1 MASKPRARLTTTSLT
16 DETPQKEFL
25 CMSSPGEVVT
35 DPRQKAGSAVK
46 PAEAPVGL
54 ATASAKDKRFGDE
67 GFGSHDIKYVRA
79 S

>member
-1 MASKPRARLTTTSLT
+1 MASKPRARLTTASSTGETS
-16 DETPQKEFL
+16 QKGFL
-25 CMSSPGEVVT
+25 CTSSPAEVVT

-54 ATASAKDKRFGDE
+54 ATASAKDKGFGDE
-67 GFGSHDIKYVRA
+67 GFGSHEIKYVRA